1 MNEQAKDRRGGGARF
16 EEEENGRHRTPADRS
31 PRYGFRFCVAL
42 FESFYYPIGFFILGS
57 WYTRREIA
65 KRIGLWFVAG
75 PAGSAFSGYLQAAIY
90 GNLNGLH
97 GLAGWRWLYIIC
109 GIMTVPCGFLLY
121 FLVPDFPENTK
132 VWYLSQ
138 AEIELARERCRI
150 NSESR
155 VPPAHCAASIF
166 WCHPEFADP
175 S

>member
-1 MNEQAKDRRGGGARF
+1 MERKRGSRRKVP
-16 EEEENGRHRTPADRS
+16 GRKEHPLTAD
-31 PRYGFRFCVAL
+31 RYGFRFCVAL

-57 WYTRREIA
+57 WYTRKEIA

-90 GNLNGLH
+90 SNLNGLH

-132 VWYLSQ
+132 VWYLTQ
-138 AEIELARERCRI
+138 AEVELARERCRI
-150 NSESR
+150 NS
-155 VPPAHCAASIF
+155 ASISRTLPRL
-166 WCHPEFADP
+166 C
-175 S
+175 